1 MQVARRGTM
10 STGYDAVEDRYIKPV
25 KGRKTMFRMIRDI
38 LRLRRDA
45 TIFTGSVVIY
55 AIGGVLYPLALGLAV
70 NYVRAGNLRLLLVYS
85 ALFFLLYLLQFF
97 SNIWLNLSSVR
108 VAQGVIKGM
117 RDQAFKNLQRVPLDF
132 YSNVKAGYLISRIAN
147 DSESISDFLT
157 YQLPS
162 VISGVTTIIIAAV
175 IMFDLNTRLALFS
188 LVVMPVLGIY
198 TLAIQSRVR
207 ENYLVT
213 RRALAAITGNLA
225 ETIAAIRTVKAFN
238 AEAQTEERFKN
249 LNDENFRSNMTA
261 TRLTSS
267 YSSVIRFLEAVGIF
281 LVIYEGATLLFGG
294 QISLGILV
302 AFIAYVQ
309 QFFNPI
315 VQLTQL
321 YTTYQNSMV
330 GASRIYGIIDSSP
343 EKAMGET
350 EVNSFTRSIRGND
363 VSVHYDD
370 NVALEKVTVEIN
382 KGECVAVVGRTGAG
396 KTTLTNVILKFKFP
410 DEGDIQLDLKNLNE
424 IETTAYRRLIVP
436 VLQEPF
442 LFNGTIFDN
451 IEYAMRGITRDE
463 VQGLIDRYGMSEI
476 FRHLPRGLDSPVGE
490 MGRNLSEG
498 QRQAVSILR
507 AFARNPEIII
517 MDEAT
522 AQIDSRSEKN
532 IIEAMRKFAKNGTL
546 ILISHRFSLITL
558 SDRIIVLEKGG
569 VVQEGKLEELS
580 KQDGVFRELYKRS
593 VNAYV
598 SGGGT

>member
-1 MQVARRGTM
+1 MRRERRGTM

-25 KGRKTMFRMIRDI
+25 KGRKTMLRMIRDI
-38 LRLRRDA
+38 LSLRKDA
-45 TIFTGSVVIY
+45 TLFTISVVVY
-55 AIGGVLYPLALGLAV
+55 AVGGVLYPLALGLAV
-70 NYVRAGNLRLLLVYS
+70 NYVRAGNLHLLIVYS
-85 ALFFLLYLLQFF
+85 VLFFLLYLIQFF
-97 SNIWLNLSSVR
+97 GNISMSLSSVR

-117 RDQAFKNLQRVPLDF
+117 RDRAFRKLQVVPLDF

-162 VISGVTTIIIAAV
+162 VIAGVTTIIIAAA

-188 LVVMPVLGIY
+188 LVIMPVLGIY
-198 TLAIQSRVR
+198 TLAVQSKVR
-207 ENYLVT
+207 DNYLRT
-213 RRALAAITGNLA
+213 RRTIAAITGNLA
-225 ETIAAIRTVKAFN
+225 ETIAAVRTVKAFN
-238 AEAQTEERFKN
+238 AEAQTEEKFKELNGEN
-249 LNDENFRSNMTA
+249 LRANMRA
-261 TRLTSS
+261 TWLTSS

-281 LVIYEGATLLFGG
+281 LVIYEGAISLFAGK
-294 QISLGILV
+294 ISLGILV

-321 YTTYQNSMV
+321 YNTYQNSMV

-343 EKAMGET
+343 EKVLGNT
-350 EVNSFTRSIRGND
+350 GIDSFRSSIRGEGVN
-363 VSVHYDD
+363 VNYDG
-370 NVALEKVTVEIN
+370 NVALDSVTVEI
-382 KGECVAVVGRTGAG
+382 KRGECVAVVGRTGAG

-410 DEGDIQLDLKNLNE
+410 DEGDVLLDMRDLKE
-424 IETTAYRRLIVP
+424 IDTKSYRKLIVP

-442 LFNGTIFDN
+442 LFNGTLFDN
-451 IEYAMRGITRDE
+451 IEYSRKGITREE
-463 VQGLIDRYGMSEI
+463 VEKLIDRYGMGDI
-476 FRHLPRGLDSPVGE
+476 FRHLPNGLDSRVGE

-507 AFARNPEIII
+507 AFARNPDIII

-522 AQIDSRSEKN
+522 AQIDSRSERN

-558 SDRIIVLEKGG
+558 SDRIIVLDKGR
-569 VVQEGKLEELS
+569 VVQEGSLDKLSRQE
-580 KQDGVFRELYKRS
+580 GVFKELYKRS
-593 VNAYV
+593 VSSYV
-598 SGGGT
+598 SGS